1 MLYLYNIYFNQIQLI
16 KPKSSNP
23 NSKEFY
29 IVGIGFKGITQSS
42 IDKLLLFNK
51 NFKVNDCFFK
61 KSEISQIFVKQ
72 AISFI
77 EDIFNLSINQKQI
90 KIILINCLHSKDSF
104 IKKKF
109 QCEKYVDDTFIKKIQ
124 TKRYKEWIKTY
135 RFEQIVCFF

>member
-90 KIILINCLHSKDSF
+90 KIILINCLHIKDSF

-135 RFEQIVCFF
+135 RFE